1 MKHVVALAR
10 LALSATAAR
19 AEQIARLSSMTPD
32 PRVHLVAYGY
42 RFQ

>member
-10 LALSATAAR
+10 LAFSATVAR
-19 AEQIARLSSMTPD
+19 AEQVARVSMTPD